1 MTFQQRKICKWGLI
15 SIFIFSFDNAFAD
28 KVVIN
33 ENSCRSQEIGS
44 ASFRSQFPN
53 ACIMENRLL
62 CQLFRKK
69 KLTKSTRC
77 KLMEGSHLTLKNPQ
91 SSAPRRKTAPVHEQ
105 GTNLLCILLNLWFY
119 LTYYFFIFNVASKL
133 YFFYFLTLLA
143 SSTYLDHV

>member
-53 ACIMENRLL
+53 ACIMEKRLL

-91 SSAPRRKTAPVHEQ
+91 SSAPRQKTAPVHKQ
-105 GTNLLCILLNLWFY
+105 GTIYCAFY
-119 LTYYFFIFNVASKL
+119 SIYDFIKL
-133 YFFYFLTLLA
+133 IIFLFLMWLSSYFFYFLTLLA
-143 SSTYLDHV
+143 SSTYLYHV